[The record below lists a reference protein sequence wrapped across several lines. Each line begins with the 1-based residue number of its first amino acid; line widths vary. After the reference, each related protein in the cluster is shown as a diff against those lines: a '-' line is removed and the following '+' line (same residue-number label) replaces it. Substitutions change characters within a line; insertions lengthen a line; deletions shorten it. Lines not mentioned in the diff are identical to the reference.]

1 MQLAELRPKT
11 EKTMRQTSVAAVAM
25 TTLIY
30 ALISLGSYL
39 VFGRGTQSDVL
50 HNYTPTLLQH
60 IAPHWLAE
68 TLYIVVRLSFLL
80 GVLTLFPLMVRV
92 KIFSEI
98 CVSLNWNCQN
108 PSRKEKLCAIVY
120 SLQAIQVILILKRS
134 CNFYTC

>member
-1 MQLAELRPKT
+1 
-11 EKTMRQTSVAAVAM
+11 MRQTSVAAVAI

-80 GVLTLFPLMVRV
+80 GVLTLFPLMVRFKV
-92 KIFSEI
+92 FSEI
-98 CVSLNWNCQN
+98 CASSFNHCQTL
-108 PSRKEKLCAIVY
+108 SRKEILCAVVYADNLCKYHVY
-120 SLQAIQVILILKRS
+120 SKGLANIIHARQSS
-134 CNFYTC
+134 CKLLLVTSI